1 MTRAAFP
8 THRMPR
14 RLRREPTPA
23 ETWAREAAAAK
34 RRALEDRLAQQIT
47 ACQLPVPD
55 REFLFHPTRKW
66 RVDFAWSQFMVL
78 VEIEGLTPQGGRHQR
93 LAGFEADAEKYGEA
107 QRLGF
112 TVVRLT
118 PTQVRTGAGVRLISD
133 VLQRAAWNRKP

>member
-1 MTRAAFP
+1 MTRTMPNPRF
-8 THRMPR
+8 PR
-14 RLRREPTPA
+14 RLRRASSPA
-23 ETWAREAAAAK
+23 EMWAREEAASK

-66 RVDFAWSQFMVL
+66 RVDFAWPEFMVL

-93 LAGFEADAEKYGEA
+93 LPGFEADAVKYGEA

-118 PTQVRTGAGVRLISD
+118 PTAVRTGAGVRLVAD
-133 VLQRAAWNRKP
+133 VLQRAAWNRQP